1 MAGYLNR
8 CHSVS
13 TNFRHVFLL
22 CCFIRRLST
31 RPKCSS
37 EFTQSLTQVSFCSYF
52 CMFYFIVSFL
62 RKGLPNLP
70 RRERSSFRFNN
81 LFLFVNPHVPFQIRL
96 TASAFVQ
103 RLCHNKPVGL
113 LTSCSLFDYLL
124 TVSKG
129 IGKQHVAHLNHSLIW
144 QLSGYSISDNRV
156 QTNCLIVIIKI
167 YSK

>member
-1 MAGYLNR
+1 MNR
-8 CHSVS
+8 CRSVS
-13 TNFRHVFLL
+13 TNFRPVFLS
-22 CCFIRRLST
+22 CCCIRRVST
-31 RPKCSS
+31 RTKCSS